1 MDWERIL
8 GLTPEDLDDD
18 EKDELYNTVAWFESF
33 EDIDLT
39 KCKAL
44 LRVSQE
50 ILKYKGEQ
58 VEALLHELEE
68 VAVKQ
73 EEEEA
78 VRKMESDTRSSRS
91 RKSSTIEF
99 ESELL
104 VVNHSNYY

>member
-1 MDWERIL
+1 MDWEHIL
-8 GLTPEDLDDD
+8 GLTPEDLVDD
-18 EKDELYNTVAWFESF
+18 EKEELYNTVAWFESF
-33 EDIDLT
+33 EDVNLT

-73 EEEEA
+73 DEEA
-78 VRKMESDTRSSRS
+78 VRRMGSDTRSVRS
-91 RKSSTIEF
+91 RKSSSIEF
-99 ESELL
+99 ESEL
-104 VVNHSNYY
+104 